1 MKKIL
6 IVDDEKE
13 LRELLKETFE
23 YRGFKCLTAK
33 DGKEALEIANREIP
47 SLIILDLIM
56 PKLDGIET
64 HKSLKASEAT
74 KHIPIIAYSAQPP
87 EVVAKKGIESADIV
101 DFIIKPFDVKD
112 LIDSVVKAIGKGEE
126 K

>member
-33 DGKEALEIANREIP
+33 DGKEALEIANREVP

-56 PKLDGIET
+56 PKLDGMDADR
-64 HKSLKASEAT
+64 KSTRLNSS
-74 KHIPIIAYSAQPP
+74 HIPLSRMPSSA
-87 EVVAKKGIESADIV
+87 
-101 DFIIKPFDVKD
+101 
-112 LIDSVVKAIGKGEE
+112 
-126 K
+126 